1 MELLSATPVSPA
13 PSSADADLL
22 REQLQRFVRS
32 FGLLVTRQ
40 TPCGQPVSP
49 SYAHALMVLLERD
62 IAGAPTTQTDLGAAL
77 GIDKSNVARLC
88 SRLEDAGH
96 AEQSPAP
103 DDARIRLVSLTAR
116 GKRMAE
122 RITEA
127 SRDRFGRITA
137 ALPRSERRTVLDS
150 LALLNDAVETL
161 REDSKP

>member
-1 MELLSATPVSPA
+1 MELLSADPLSPT

-22 REQLQRFVRS
+22 REQIQRFVRS

-62 IAGAPTTQTDLGAAL
+62 AAGTATTQTELGVAL

-103 DDARIRLVSLTAR
+103 DDARSRLVRLTATGR
-116 GKRMAE
+116 RMAQ
-122 RITEA
+122 RITQA
-127 SRDRFGRITA
+127 SRDRFARITA
-137 ALPRSERRTVLDS
+137 ALPRSQRATVLET

-161 REDSKP
+161 REDSNP